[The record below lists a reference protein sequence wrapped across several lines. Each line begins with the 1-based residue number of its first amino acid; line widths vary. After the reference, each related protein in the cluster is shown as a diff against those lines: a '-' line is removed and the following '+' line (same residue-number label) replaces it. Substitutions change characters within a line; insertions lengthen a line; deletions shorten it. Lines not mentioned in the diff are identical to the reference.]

1 MKQSR
6 NNTQHWVA
14 DEGKTFI
21 RKSDNFDM
29 GAEIWLGEND
39 YIENYEEKTIEQEED
54 NYEQNSR
61 ISQ

>member
-6 NNTQHWVA
+6 NNTQHYVA
-14 DEGKTFI
+14 DKGKTFI

-29 GAEIWLGEND
+29 GEEIWLGEND
-39 YIENYEEKTIEQEED
+39 YIENYEEKIIEQDEY
-54 NYEQNSR
+54 NYAQNSI